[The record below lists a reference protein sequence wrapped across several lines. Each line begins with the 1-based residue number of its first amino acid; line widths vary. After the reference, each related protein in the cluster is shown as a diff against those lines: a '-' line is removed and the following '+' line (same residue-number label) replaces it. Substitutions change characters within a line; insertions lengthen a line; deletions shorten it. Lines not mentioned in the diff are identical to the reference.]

1 MSPTTRKPASPPKG
15 NTPRRRRMSNP
26 ASDSSST
33 GSHSGAPHTGTRKIG
48 WIRRLVTIAGLV
60 AATGLTF
67 ALFAVAGLQMALR
80 FREVTVPDL
89 SGRSVEQATETLAAT
104 GLTVRVESLSRIDP
118 SIPAGRIADQDPAS
132 DLTTRNG
139 RTVKVWLS
147 SGTTAGSVP
156 ALLGQSEQD
165 ALARLEEDALELR
178 GVSEIRSN
186 RYPSGAV
193 VAQDPPPQGAAPSVS
208 VLVNR
213 GERGATYVMPDL
225 IGVYGTHAANVL
237 RSRGFRVT
245 VVGDHPY
252 PGVEAGVVLRQF
264 PRAGFQ
270 IANGEAISL
279 EVSR

>member
-1 MSPTTRKPASPPKG
+1 MSSTTRKPASPSKP
-15 NTPRRRRMSNP
+15 NTRKSRRTGVP
-26 ASDSSST
+26 ASDPSS
-33 GSHSGAPHTGTRKIG
+33 HTEATFTDIRKVG
-48 WIRRLVTIAGLV
+48 WMRRLSAIAGMM

-67 ALFAVAGLQMALR
+67 GLFAVAGLQMALR
-80 FREVTVPDL
+80 FREVIVPDL
-89 SGRSVEQATETLAAT
+89 SGRSVEQATEILAAT

-132 DLTTRNG
+132 DLTTRSG
-139 RTVKVWLS
+139 RNVKVWLS

-156 ALLGQSEQD
+156 ALLGQSERD
-165 ALARLEEDALELR
+165 ALARLQEDALELQ

-186 RYPSGAV
+186 RYPSDAV

-225 IGVYGTHAANVL
+225 IGVYGTHAADVL
-237 RSRGFRVT
+237 RSRGLRVT

-270 IANGEAISL
+270 IARGEAISL